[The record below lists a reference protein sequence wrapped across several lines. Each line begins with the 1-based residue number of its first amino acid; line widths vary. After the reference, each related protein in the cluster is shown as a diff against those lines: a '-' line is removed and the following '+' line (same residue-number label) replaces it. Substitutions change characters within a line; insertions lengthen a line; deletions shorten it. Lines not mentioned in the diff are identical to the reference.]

1 MYRFMIGGYHDS
13 GFTALMIVSRL
24 PYIVIL
30 IHDLLHTDYEYA
42 IMNYCIFTE

>member
-30 IHDLLHTDYEYA
+30 IHDLLHAHYEYA
-42 IMNYCIFTE
+42 IMNDCIFTE